1 MEKVIVTPRSL
12 SKEEHPLLDRVRK
25 AGYEIVFP
33 SPGLQPSSA
42 QLAACIGE
50 AAGYLAGVEKIDA
63 ALLEAAGHL
72 RVISRNGTGTDNI
85 DMAKAKAMGI
95 VVRKAEGANARGV
108 AELAFGHILSAA
120 RGIPFASAELKA
132 GRWTR
137 KKGFELEGKILGLIG
152 CGRIG
157 KLVSSFALAF
167 GMKVLACDP
176 YPDAGF
182 RPSPLFAYAALESV
196 LAGSDIVSLHCPP
209 REDGRP
215 VLGPAALELMRRGA
229 VLVNTARESLVDKAA
244 LLAALDSGAIA
255 VYTIDAFDTEPPE
268 DGEIQR
274 HPAVIAT
281 PHIGGFTDESIDR
294 AAAAAIDNL
303 LEELAT

>member
-12 SKEEHPLLDRVRK
+12 SKEGHPLLDRIRE
-25 AGYEIVFP
+25 AGYETIFP
-33 SPGLQPSSA
+33 SPGAQPTAA
-42 QLAACIGE
+42 QLAGCIGE

-63 ALLEAAGHL
+63 ALLGAATHL
-72 RVISRNGTGTDNI
+72 RVISRNGTGIDNI
-85 DMAKAKAMGI
+85 DIEKAKAMGI
-95 VVRKAEGANARGV
+95 VVRRAGGANARGV

-137 KKGFELEGKILGLIG
+137 KKGFELEGKTLGVVG
-152 CGRIG
+152 CGKIG

-176 YPDAGF
+176 YPDARF
-182 RPSPLFAYAALESV
+182 RPSPHFAYAALEQV
-196 LAGSDIVSLHCPP
+196 LADSDIVTLHCPP
-209 REDGRP
+209 RDDGKP
-215 VLGPAALELMRRGA
+215 VLGRDTIALMRRGA
-229 VLVNTARESLVDKAA
+229 VLVNTARESLVDKTA
-244 LLAALDSGAIA
+244 LFAALDSGELA
-255 VYTIDAFDTEPPE
+255 VYTVDAFDTEPPE
-268 DGEIQR
+268 NEEIQR

-294 AAAAAIDNL
+294 AAEAAIDNL